1 MGDYAIVARLAA
13 REEQLPE
20 VSRFIVLDEAFF
32 YACSC
37 VHCVWDARRQICVH
51 DVYMMARIS

>member
-32 YACSC
+32 MHVAVFTACGM
-37 VHCVWDARRQICVH
+37 HDARFAF
-51 DVYMMARIS
+51 MMCL